1 MALQMLNLFV
11 LFFGTSFVLP
21 AIAQRALPDETE
33 PIRRHRRQ
41 TSFADGLTSG
51 SILNNL
57 WKRDAQFDS
66 QKRRFRRQFTSF
78 ADGSASGTILN
89 NLWKREAMKMPS
101 QSGNDLLGGRAKR
114 FSSSADGFTSGTI
127 LSNLWKRETVAEN
140 VPKAGLNELRAK
152 RQWSGADSLTS
163 GSILNNLW
171 KRQALFEAE
180 IPTFTK

>member
-1 MALQMLNLFV
+1 MALQMLNLFI
-11 LFFGTSFVLP
+11 LFFGTSFILP
-21 AIAQRALPDETE
+21 TIALPDEAE

-66 QKRRFRRQFTSF
+66 QQRRFRRQFTSF

-89 NLWKREAMKMPS
+89 NLWKREAMAMPS
-101 QSGNDLLGGRAKR
+101 QSGNDFLGGRTKR

-127 LSNLWKRETVAEN
+127 LNNLWKRETVAEN
-140 VPKAGLNELRAK
+140 VPKTALNGLRAK